1 MQMTTQILKL
11 FIEGKNPLSSR
22 GSVGLS
28 ILQNV
33 SALKLARLINYLI
46 KCRKF

>member
-1 MQMTTQILKL
+1 MQMMTQILKL

-33 SALKLARLINYLI
+33 SALKLARWINNLI

>member
-1 MQMTTQILKL
+1 MTQILKL

-28 ILQNV
+28 ILQNG